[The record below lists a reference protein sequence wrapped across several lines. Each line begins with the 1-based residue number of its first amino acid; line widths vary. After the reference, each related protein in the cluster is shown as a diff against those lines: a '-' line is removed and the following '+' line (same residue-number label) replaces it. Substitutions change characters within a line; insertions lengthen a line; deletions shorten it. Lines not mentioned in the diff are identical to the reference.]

1 MSDIALN
8 WIDGEWRT
16 SATISTS
23 RNPAN
28 GEVVGQFADGGEA
41 EADAAI
47 TAARR
52 VFRTTSWSRDRALRH
67 QVLNE
72 LADRFVDRVD
82 ELAGLLTRENGKPL
96 FESRLEVELA
106 VAPTL
111 RHAASQALTS
121 SRISAEVRP
130 GTFFSTLPEPAGLGA
145 ALVPGN
151 SPRRLFIR
159 LPPRR

>member
-1 MSDIALN
+1 MSGIALN
-8 WIDGEWRT
+8 WIDGEGRA

-52 VFRTTSWSRDRALRH
+52 AFRTTSWSRHRALRH
-67 QVLNE
+67 QVLTE

-111 RHAASQALTS
+111 RHAAGQALTS
-121 SRISAEVRP
+121 SGLSAEVRP
-130 GTFFSTLPEPAGLGA
+130 GAFLRHLPEPGGGGA
-145 ALVPGN
+145 VSL
-151 SPRRLFIR
+151 
-159 LPPRR
+159 